1 MTAAASSERFNED
14 IQLALATCYERG
26 IGVREDLSES
36 FRLCSRL
43 VEDQRSRSNVS
54 ATAYMRLARCYR
66 YGIGVEKDR
75 AKAEELFVK
84 AAMKGSPEAQFM
96 LGEFYEERK
105 DDPVSCA
112 NALRWYQ
119 AAAEHGWYAA
129 ERKLAQCYQQ
139 GLLGVK
145 RDPYLAVDIQN
156 EMGRHA
162 PQPVQNP
169 LRELGLSKP

>member
-1 MTAAASSERFNED
+1 
-14 IQLALATCYERG
+14 
-26 IGVREDLSES
+26 
-36 FRLCSRL
+36 
-43 VEDQRSRSNVS
+43 
-54 ATAYMRLARCYR
+54 MRLARCYR
-66 YGIGVEKDR
+66 FGIGVEKDR

-145 RDPYLAVDIQN
+145 PDPYLAVDIQN

-162 PQPVQNP
+162 PQPVRDP
-169 LRELGLSKP
+169 LRELGLSNPK